1 MLNGQNDQLT
11 LEELAKRLKAARKAK
26 EKASGQK
33 FTHKMIAEAIGVDRV
48 TVAMWEQGK
57 KHPGFL
63 NIVNYCNVIG
73 ITLDELLG
81 VKKTQTF
88 YIELTEDERAAILAM
103 VDACEQEPE
112 ISHLH
117 QKLQL
122 LKQYLTAFLG
132 RAQGK

>member
-1 MLNGQNDQLT
+1 MFDGQNNQLT
-11 LEELAKRLKAARKAK
+11 LEELAKRLKAARSAK
-26 EKASGQK
+26 EKKSGQK
-33 FTHKMIAEAIGVDRV
+33 ITHKMIAEGIGVDRV

-63 NIVNYCNVIG
+63 NIVNYCNFIG

-81 VKKTQTF
+81 VKKTQPL
-88 YIELTEDERAAILAM
+88 YIELTEEERAAILAM
-103 VDACEQEPE
+103 VEACEQEPE

-122 LKQYLTAFLG
+122 LKQYLRAFFG

>member
-1 MLNGQNDQLT
+1 MFDGQNNQLT
-11 LEELAKRLKAARKAK
+11 LEELAKRLKAARSAK
-26 EKASGQK
+26 EKKSGQK
-33 FTHKMIAEAIGVDRV
+33 ITHKMIAEGIRVDRV

-63 NIVNYCNVIG
+63 NIVNYCNFIG

-81 VKKTQTF
+81 VKKTQPL
-88 YIELTEDERAAILAM
+88 YIELTEEERAAILAM
-103 VDACEQEPE
+103 VEACEQEPE

-122 LKQYLTAFLG
+122 LKQYLRAFFG